1 AELPRDASAAF
12 SEALWPFI
20 PGIVNADLHQDFEN
34 CNFPPEIK
42 RAVILYKGQLTPTY
56 RYLSEYLDRA
66 KETKI

>member
-1 AELPRDASAAF
+1 RDASAAF

-20 PGIVNADLHQDFEN
+20 PGIVNADFDQEFQN

-42 RAVILYKGQLTPTY
+42 SAAILYKGQLTPAY

-66 KETKI
+66 KEKKI